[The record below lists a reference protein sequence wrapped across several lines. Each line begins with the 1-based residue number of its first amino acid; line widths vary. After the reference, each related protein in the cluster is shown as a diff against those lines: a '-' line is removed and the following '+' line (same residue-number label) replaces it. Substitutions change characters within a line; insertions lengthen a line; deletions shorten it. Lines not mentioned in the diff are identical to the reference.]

1 MSNVSI
7 GLVCVALCGQAC
19 VGADQSVPYRRAE
32 NGEAIFCA

>member
-19 VGADQSVPYRRAE
+19 VGADQSVLYRHAE
-32 NGEAIFCA
+32 GGAAVFCA